1 MADAAVILD
10 ASALLAHLNDEPGAD
25 VVEDALMKGA
35 AMSAVNLAEVLSKLA
50 EIGEDPGHVNES
62 LWRRGLLGTNV
73 EVFPLTAEDAVVI
86 ADLHRKT
93 KPLGLSL
100 GDRGMALQGFE
111 RLTGTSSQVAIA
123 AISARLAAPSA
134 GPQ

>member
-1 MADAAVILD
+1 MADAAFVLD

-35 AMSAVNLAEVLSKLA
+35 AISAANLAEVLSKLG
-50 EIGEDPGHVNES
+50 ELGEDPEKVNES

-73 EVFPLTAEDAVVI
+73 EVFPLVAEDAVAI

-93 KPLGLSL
+93 KPHGLSL
-100 GDRGMALQGFE
+100 GDRACLGLAL
-111 RLTGTSSQVAIA
+111 RL
-123 AISARLAAPSA
+123 RLPALTADRTWSRLRV
-134 GPQ
+134 GVKVETIR